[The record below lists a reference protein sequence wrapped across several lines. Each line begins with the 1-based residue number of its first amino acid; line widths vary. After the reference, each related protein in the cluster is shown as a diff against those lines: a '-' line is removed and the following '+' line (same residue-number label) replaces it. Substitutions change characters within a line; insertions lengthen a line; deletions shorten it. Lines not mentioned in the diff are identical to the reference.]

1 MKTLRMS
8 ELQSKILK
16 LLEDGQF
23 HSGESLGERLGVSRT
38 AVWKQLQKLE
48 AIGLQL
54 ESVKGTGY
62 RVPAGFELLKASRLS
77 ASSGGL
83 LARWILVLMA
93 SPPGAKLA
101 SIWH

>member
-1 MKTLRMS
+1 MS

-54 ESVKGTGY
+54 ESVK
-62 RVPAGFELLKASRLS
+62 RHWL
-77 ASSGGL
+77 
-83 LARWILVLMA
+83 
-93 SPPGAKLA
+93 
-101 SIWH
+101 